1 MKLKAL
7 EFDYSTYRPIGDKVF
22 LMLPREDVNDM
33 VMSGGVLVQKGAAMR
48 DNPLRETAVN
58 AVGPDC
64 KQVKAGDTVLWNVLN
79 SIAFPMG
86 DFDLHFPQETHL
98 ICITRLAP
106 LGHCDAAM
114 D

>member
-33 VMSGGVLVQKGAAMR
+33 VSVQGVLVPKGADMR
-48 DNPLRETAVN
+48 NNPLRETVAT

-79 SIAFPMG
+79 SQPFPIG
-86 DFDLHFPQETHL
+86 EFDLHFPQETHL